1 MTAQCEGMGEVGS
14 ARYEPA
20 LLPPS
25 WRYSM
30 PSMGHLY
37 RWSLAI
43 DGWRIRPLKHKR
55 TWMPV
60 RDRYVAYDEWI
71 QNVLTIKQQLFL
83 FQNVSRCSPLRILKR
98 SNCIKCKMF
107 TTTLVHVNHHGS
119 SEHQRPLFS
128 RTLQGPGSC
137 NNFSQYAQSGHSCI
151 LSTIK
156 QSLDARPTLPRTFN
170 VS

>member
-1 MTAQCEGMGEVGS
+1 
-14 ARYEPA
+14 
-20 LLPPS
+20 
-25 WRYSM
+25 M

-43 DGWRIRPLKHKR
+43 DGWRRRPLKHKR

-119 SEHQRPLFS
+119 SEHQWTLFS
-128 RTLQGPGSC
+128 RTHQGPGSC
-137 NNFSQYAQSGHSCI
+137 NDFSQYAQSGHSCI